1 MTARVLIVEDEL
13 LLAESLED
21 MLTEDGHEVCGT
33 ARSADEAVRLART
46 QNPDVVLMDVKL
58 ASSRDGIHAAEEIR
72 QRQTCRVV
80 FLTAYADAAT
90 RDRIRR
96 AVPDAV
102 VLSKPA
108 SRTQIVGC
116 VRAGTGDRG

>member
-21 MLTEDGHEVCGT
+21 MLTDDGHEVCGK
-33 ARSADEAVRLART
+33 ARSADAAIYLART

-58 ASSRDGIHAAEEIR
+58 ASSRDGIDAAEAIR
-72 QRQTCRVV
+72 QEQACRVV
-80 FLTAYADAAT
+80 FLTAYADAST

-108 SRTQIVGC
+108 TRSEIMGA
-116 VRAGTGDRG
+116 VRAGAGEPC